1 MVLLV
6 FILSKFNTFFLFLTK
21 NRREQIPSMYAFS
34 LFNEIIYQG
43 NINVVG
49 CQCIGSLLL
58 LSMYFQKQQQ
68 RIQKHCQR
76 KIFLANSN
84 KIATFYNQKQC
95 EVITFL
101 FPSPLISLSFHFF
114 FQKLCFYDKMA
125 NNSIQLLNYLL
136 FTRAPSATIIV
147 CFLAT
152 EEEAKKIKRTN
163 RKKETFQALAHLGI
177 LSEYLLCGIS
187 TIFRSL

>member
-6 FILSKFNTFFLFLTK
+6 CISPKFNTFFLFLTK
-21 NRREQIPSMYAFS
+21 NRREQIPSMCAFS

-43 NINVVG
+43 NIYVVG
-49 CQCIGSLLL
+49 CQCIGHLLL

-68 RIQKHCQR
+68 RLKHCQM

-84 KIATFYNQKQC
+84 KIASFYNQKQC

-101 FPSPLISLSFHFF
+101 FLSPLISFSFLFF

-152 EEEAKKIKRTN
+152 EAEGKR
-163 RKKETFQALAHLGI
+163 
-177 LSEYLLCGIS
+177 
-187 TIFRSL
+187 